1 VVRDISSPFPEGLSG
16 ISGPSEQPRLRPS
29 DRWPFWPGWIDLAWG
44 LFSVANLIA
53 IAVFE
58 RWETIPFHF
67 IWISVTLLY
76 GFRIWPARP
85 TFWVLAVVSV
95 GTFAAIGLD
104 VWRNTEPADELNEVP
119 LMAAMFWAMV
129 WHARRSLTADTE
141 RARVAQENA
150 RLLAAQRRFL
160 QDASHQ
166 LKTPITIAL
175 GHAELIARELAGQER
190 RDIEVVVGELGR
202 LRGLSR
208 RLLLIAA
215 AEDPDFLRPEPV
227 VLDIFLREVF
237 RRWQP
242 TADRDWQ
249 LGPLCPATVDA
260 DRERLALAV
269 DALLENAVQHTGPG
283 EVIRLSLECDPSAP
297 SAAIVIADGGTGIEK
312 DGLAHIFG
320 RFRTGSAAHDGGT
333 GLGLALVE
341 SVARGHRGEVR
352 VHSELGHGSRF
363 ELALPALAVPGS
375 GAEPGSAAGPA
386 RRAVP
391 LPSAPPASALATAT
405 AAVRQR
411 GKPR

>member
-1 VVRDISSPFPEGLSG
+1 M
-16 ISGPSEQPRLRPS
+16 QPLLRPS

-44 LFSVANLIA
+44 VFAAANLIA
-53 IAVFE
+53 IIIFE

-76 GFRIWPARP
+76 GFRIWRTRP
-85 TFWVLAVVSV
+85 TFWVLAAVSV
-95 GTFAAIGLD
+95 TTFAAIGLD
-104 VWRNTEPADELNEVP
+104 VWRHTEPIDELNEVP
-119 LMAAMFWAMV
+119 LMGAMFWAMV
-129 WHARRSLTADTE
+129 WHARRSLAADTE

-175 GHAELIARELAGQER
+175 GHAELMARELAGQER
-190 RDIEVVVGELGR
+190 RDIEVVIGELTR

-242 TADRDWQ
+242 TAARDWQ
-249 LGPLCPATVDA
+249 LGPLCPATVQA

-269 DALLENAVQHTGPG
+269 DALMENAVQHT
-283 EVIRLSLECDPSAP
+283 VAANLIRLSLVCDPAAP
-297 SAAIVIADGGTGIEK
+297 SAAIVITDGGAGIEQAS
-312 DGLAHIFG
+312 LADIFG
-320 RFRTGSAAHDGGT
+320 RFRTGAGDNPQDGGT

-352 VHSELGHGSRF
+352 VQSEVGVGSRF
-363 ELALPALAVPGS
+363 ELVLPAEAAPAADPGPVTRPADPAPAGLAAPR
-375 GAEPGSAAGPA
+375 SAG
-386 RRAVP
+386 
-391 LPSAPPASALATAT
+391 
-405 AAVRQR
+405 VR
-411 GKPR
+411 P

>member
-1 VVRDISSPFPEGLSG
+1 M
-16 ISGPSEQPRLRPS
+16 QPLLRPS

-44 LFSVANLIA
+44 VFAAANLIA
-53 IAVFE
+53 IIIFE

-76 GFRIWPARP
+76 GFRIWRTRP
-85 TFWVLAVVSV
+85 TFWVLAAVSV
-95 GTFAAIGLD
+95 TTFAAIGLD
-104 VWRNTEPADELNEVP
+104 VWRHTEPIDELNEVP
-119 LMAAMFWAMV
+119 LMGAMFWAMV
-129 WHARRSLTADTE
+129 WHARRSLAADTE

-175 GHAELIARELAGQER
+175 GHAELMARELAGQER
-190 RDIEVVVGELGR
+190 RDIEVVIGELTR

-242 TADRDWQ
+242 TAARDWQ
-249 LGPLCPATVDA
+249 LGPLCPATVQA
-260 DRERLALAV
+260 DRDRLALAV
-269 DALLENAVQHTGPG
+269 DALLENAVQHTVAGNL
-283 EVIRLSLECDPSAP
+283 IRLSLECDPSAP
-297 SAAIVIADGGTGIEK
+297 SAPSAAIVITDGGAGMEQAS
-312 DGLAHIFG
+312 LAEIFG
-320 RFRTGSAAHDGGT
+320 RFRTGAGDNSQDGGT

-352 VHSELGHGSRF
+352 VQSEVGVGSRF
-363 ELALPALAVPGS
+363 ELVLPAEAAPAADPG
-375 GAEPGSAAGPA
+375 PVTRPA
-386 RRAVP
+386 DPA
-391 LPSAPPASALATAT
+391 PASLATPRSAG
-405 AAVRQR
+405 VR
-411 GKPR
+411 P